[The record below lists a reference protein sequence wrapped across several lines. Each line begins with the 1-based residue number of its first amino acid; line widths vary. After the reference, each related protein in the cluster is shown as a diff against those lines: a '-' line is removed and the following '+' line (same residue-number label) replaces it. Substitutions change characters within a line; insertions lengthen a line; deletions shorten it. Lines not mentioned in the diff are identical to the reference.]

1 MTTSCSRKVYANTSS
16 PIVTI
21 PQKTSTV
28 TIKMVPVV
36 NQNSGYWNYIDVEII
51 LVSHIVSVS
60 R

>member
-1 MTTSCSRKVYANTSS
+1 
-16 PIVTI
+16 
-21 PQKTSTV
+21 
-28 TIKMVPVV
+28 MVPVV